1 MIEDQSKNDEEACIS
16 LHNSNGRDQLESI
29 SDSLGWW
36 FPEVKLASWDPDNK
50 KQWRVSISSVGGS
63 DLLGW

>member
-16 LHNSNGRDQLESI
+16 LHNSNGRHQLESI

-50 KQWRVSISSVGGS
+50 KQWRVSIT
-63 DLLGW
+63 